1 MEQYVL
7 HVNDFFSLYDN
18 NYLQLCALDLRYPTA
33 REPIM
38 EFRGHVNKLSR
49 TLVST
54 LRADMADDRLM
65 VV

>member
-1 MEQYVL
+1 MERYVL
-7 HVNDFFSLYDN
+7 HVSEFFFYDN

-38 EFRGHVNKLSR
+38 EFRGLVNRLSR

-54 LRADMADDRLM
+54 LRLM
-65 VV
+65 WLTTV